1 MTLTVAERKH
11 LMPHGAQGEVAEAER
26 VAESYVSAVMA
37 GEVRPKTE
45 RSRLK
50 LRRVQRALA
59 RKLGRTI
66 ADAFPESQPAVEQ
79 AVA

>member
-1 MTLTVAERKH
+1 MPLTVAERKH
-11 LMPHGAQGEVAEAER
+11 LMPHGAQKEVAEAEG
-26 VAESYVSAVMA
+26 VAVSYVSAVMA
-37 GEVRPKTE
+37 GEVFPKTE
-45 RSRLK
+45 PSRQK

-66 ADAFPESQPAVEQ
+66 ADAFPETVAHTEQ